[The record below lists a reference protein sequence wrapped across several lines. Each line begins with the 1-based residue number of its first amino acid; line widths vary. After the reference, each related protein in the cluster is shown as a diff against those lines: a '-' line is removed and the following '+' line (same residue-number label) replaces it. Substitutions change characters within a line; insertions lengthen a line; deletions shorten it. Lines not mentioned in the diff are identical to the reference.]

1 MCSCTVYVTCTNM
14 CTHAHTYIHTYS
26 HVYSTKE
33 WLREWTLQPMLF
45 GCSVIKSGQTLC
57 DPIYWSMPGFSV
69 IHYLP
74 EFAQTHVH
82 LMSRLSDA
90 IQSSHPL
97 SLPSPL
103 ALNLSQHQDLFQWV
117 GSSHQMVKVLE
128 LQLQPSVLPMN
139 IQNWFPLGLTDF
151 ISLLSKGLSRV
162 FSSTTVWKHQ
172 FLGTQPSLWSNFHI
186 CTYFCRYF

>member
-45 GCSVIKSGQTLC
+45 GCSVTQLCPALC
-57 DPIYWSMPGFSV
+57 DPMECSTPGFPV
-69 IHYLP
+69 HHHLL

-82 LMSRLSDA
+82 WVSHA
-90 IQSSHPL
+90 IQPSHPL
-97 SLPSPL
+97 LFPSPP
-103 ALNLSQHQDLFQWV
+103 AFNLSQHQGLFKWV
-117 GSSHQMVKVLE
+117 NSSHQGQSIGASASV
-128 LQLQPSVLPMN
+128 SVLPMN
-139 IQNWFPLGLTDF
+139 IQDWFPLGLTGL

-162 FSSTTVWKHQ
+162 CSSPMVHNWKASI
-172 FLGTQPSLWSNFHI
+172 FWCSAFFMGPTLPWLLE
-186 CTYFCRYF
+186 RP